1 MSKKTIIALDAM
13 GGDKAPYIVVDGA
26 NLFLKQHKD
35 VYFKIFGDE
44 DLIKSL
50 IKKDSLLESCCEIIH
65 TKSKI
70 SSDDKPSDALRRGR
84 DSSMRLAI
92 NSVQDGLSQAVI
104 SAGNTGALMAIS
116 KFVFN
121 TLDGIDRPAI
131 TTYVPTRKSPCILLD
146 LGANSQCSKEQ
157 LVQFAIMGDAFAKSI
172 LNLENPRIGLLN
184 IGSES
189 IKGNDLVQA
198 TADLLSKQNGI
209 NYVGFAE
216 GDDIFTGD
224 FDVIVTD
231 GFTGNIAL
239 KVLEGTARFIK
250 FKLSLIFKNSI
261 FGKIGLGFLFLF
273 SSLKIIKIANEI
285 DPRNYNGAM
294 MIGLKGISIKS
305 HGSADKK
312 SFASAILVAYKLIN
326 ANINHKI
333 STQLS
338 LIKIN
343 NED

>member
-1 MSKKTIIALDAM
+1 MLNKTIIALDAM
-13 GGDKAPYIVVDGA
+13 GGDKAPHIVLEGA
-26 NLFLKQHKD
+26 SLFLKQYKN
-35 VYFKIFGDE
+35 VYFKIFGDK
-44 DLIKSL
+44 DLIQQL
-50 IKKDSLLESCCEIIH
+50 IKKNSLLDSCSEIIH

-70 SSDDKPSDALRRGR
+70 FSDDKPSDALRKGR

-92 NSVQDGLSQAVI
+92 NSVQDGLAQAVV

-131 TTYVPTRKSPCILLD
+131 ATYVPTRKSPCILLD
-146 LGANSQCSKEQ
+146 LGANSQCSKDQ
-157 LVQFAIMGDAFAKSI
+157 LLQFAIMGDAFAKSI
-172 LNLENPRIGLLN
+172 LNLDNPKIGLLN

-189 IKGNDLVQA
+189 IKGNELVQS
-198 TADLLSKQNGI
+198 TSDLLSKQNGI
-209 NYVGFAE
+209 NYIGFAE
-216 GDDIFTGD
+216 GDDIFTGN

-231 GFTGNIAL
+231 GFTGNVAL
-239 KVLEGTARFIK
+239 KVLEGTAKFIK

-261 FGKIGLGFLFLF
+261 FAKIGLCILFVLAG
-273 SSLKIIKIANEI
+273 LKIVKIIKEI

-326 ANINHKI
+326 ANVNHKI

-338 LIKIN
+338 LLKKN
-343 NED
+343 NEA